1 MSASVTE
8 RKTMYSSR
16 KIATKTISK
25 TIFTGPYPISWQVP
39 CAQARTASFSAR
51 RPFRNMLPAGSSR
64 HADGPIAGIF

>member
-16 KIATKTISK
+16 KIATKTIQRNDLHR
-25 TIFTGPYPISWQVP
+25 PYPISWQVP

-51 RPFRNMLPAGSSR
+51 RPFRNMLPAGSSLD
-64 HADGPIAGIF
+64 ADGLIAGIF